1 MIDKM
6 SNHYSTTWFE
16 LFLVPYDPAQTEREI
31 AFIARWLP
39 QPDYTTV
46 LDICCGPGR
55 HARLLAQRGYRVT
68 GVDTSAAA
76 LVAATTESGDAI
88 VYLQRDMRDLESL
101 SGSFDAAVCLWQSF
115 GYYDAATNAEI
126 LAQIARKLKPGGRL
140 ILDIYQRDFFERNQ
154 GTRSFERG
162 GAIVTETKRMDGD
175 RLIVR
180 LDYAARGEADEF
192 EWQLFRPEEICQLAE
207 QCGFTPLNVCTGFD
221 EALPASAE
229 QPRMQLVLEK
239 Q

>member
-16 LFLVPYDPAQTEREI
+16 LFLVPIDPAQTEREI
-31 AFIARWLP
+31 AFITRWLP

-46 LDICCGPGR
+46 LDLCCGPGR
-55 HARLLAQRGYRVT
+55 HARPLARRGYRVT
-68 GVDTSAAA
+68 GVDRNAAA
-76 LVAATTESGDAI
+76 LAVAAAESSNGI
-88 VYLQRDMRDLESL
+88 VYLQRDMRELESL
-101 SGSFDAAVCLWQSF
+101 PGSFDAAVCLWQSF

-126 LAQIARKLKPGGRL
+126 LAQIARKLKPGGRF

-162 GAIVTETKRMDGD
+162 GASVTETKRMDRD

-180 LDYAARGEADEF
+180 LDYAARGEVDQF

-207 QCGFTPLNVCTGFD
+207 QCGFRSLNVCAGFD
-221 EALPASAE
+221 EALLATAE